1 MKKGVKY
8 VIGGVAGLA
17 MIGGTAIYLLF
28 PESVDV
34 AKAMPQSLT
43 EYVREKGTIAA
54 NSTIDIYATV
64 DGKLE
69 TVRYEVGDMVSSKDI
84 LAEYNLTEYE
94 NAYDKATANVTYYTD
109 EYNAAVAENN
119 KAQARLNSA
128 QTAAD
133 NYQNQYIDL
142 QNHMN
147 VIDINR
153 ALKGEIIQGQTKQ
166 LENAATMI
174 ETRLSSAESM
184 KQTLK
189 SETDALANEI
199 ASLKGTISGCESQI
213 SRNNKKLDEL
223 RSDGEGHETEI
234 SALLASI
241 ETAQA
246 QKSTA
251 QAQLDALKDKKNAL
265 DSQYSSTCGSVNS
278 LTDQLKNNRT
288 AMSNLPNE
296 GMTGEETLAYLELAK
311 NLNIT
316 TINWNES
323 LTEAHAA
330 KERVVTQET
339 LDQQKDSV
347 TLAQLDQ
354 KDTKQLLEKAKMGI
368 VCSCDGVIT
377 GKYIDNGATVA
388 SGQTLYTIQPT
399 SGYKVTVRVSKYDI
413 GKIAVDQEAII
424 TVGDMTYSGVVSKI
438 YKVAETDSSGKAKV
452 KVDIEITDTENM
464 PVIGL
469 EADIRI
475 ITAQKSKALSV
486 PSKAVYSDD
495 AGDYVYVLESGR
507 AVRKSVTLGVE
518 GEDSYEVL
526 DGITEGEEVITTP
539 LSDDSIGTRLRTNQ

>member
-8 VIGGVAGLA
+8 VIGGATGLA
-17 MIGGTAIYLLF
+17 VIGGVAMYLLM

-34 AKAMPQSLT
+34 AKAAPQDLT

-54 NSTIDIYATV
+54 NSAIDIYATV

-69 TVRYEVGDMVSSKDI
+69 TVRYEVGDTVASKDL

-109 EYNAAVAENN
+109 EYSAAVAENN
-119 KAQARLNSA
+119 KAQARLNAA

-133 NYQNQYIDL
+133 NYQNQYTDL

-147 VIDINR
+147 VIDINQ
-153 ALKGEIIQGQTKQ
+153 ALEGEIIQEQTKQ

-174 ETRLSSAESM
+174 ETKLGSAESM

-199 ASLKGTISGCESQI
+199 ASLQGTISGCESQI
-213 SRNNKKLDEL
+213 SRNNKTLDEL
-223 RSDGEGHETEI
+223 RKDGAGHETEI
-234 SALLASI
+234 AALLTSI

-251 QAQLDALKDKKNAL
+251 QAQLDNLNAKKNEL
-265 DSQYSSTCGSVNS
+265 DSQYSSACGTVSS

-323 LTEAHAA
+323 LTEAQAA
-330 KERVVTQET
+330 KERLVTQET
-339 LDQQKDSV
+339 LDQQMDSV

-354 KDTKQLLEKAKMGI
+354 KDSERLLEKAKTGI
-368 VCSCDGVIT
+368 VCSCDGVIME
-377 GKYIDNGATVA
+377 KYVDNGATVA
-388 SGQTLYTIQPT
+388 AGQTLYTIQPT

-413 GKIAVDQEAII
+413 GKIAVAQEAVI

-464 PVIGL
+464 PAIGL

-475 ITAQKSKALSV
+475 ITAQKSQALSV
-486 PSKAVYSDD
+486 PYKAVYSDD
-495 AGDYVYVLESGR
+495 AGDYVYVLESGKV
-507 AVRKSVTLGVE
+507 VRKAVSLGVE
-518 GEDSYEVL
+518 GEDFYEVI
-526 DGITEGEEVITTP
+526 DGIVAGEAVITTP
-539 LSDDSIGTRLRTNQ
+539 LSDDAIGTRLRANQ